1 MAQIKLS
8 KSTKVLL
15 IIDAVILVSFVWDI
29 YKFLGALLFV
39 IVTNA
44 SYFVI
49 KFIFGYF
56 CRYSDGDDIEL

>member
-1 MAQIKLS
+1 M
-8 KSTKVLL
+8 L

-29 YKFLGALLFV
+29 YKFLGVLLFV

-44 SYFVI
+44 SYLVI

>member
-29 YKFLGALLFV
+29 YDFLFALLFV
-39 IVTNA
+39 IATNA
-44 SYFVI
+44 CYFVVQLI
-49 KFIFGYF
+49 IGYYG
-56 CRYSDGDDIEL
+56 RYSDDDDIEL

>member
-29 YKFLGALLFV
+29 YDFLFALLFV
-39 IVTNA
+39 IATNA
-44 SYFVI
+44 CYFVVNSS
-49 KFIFGYF
+49 
-56 CRYSDGDDIEL
+56 SDIMDDTRTMTT

>member
-1 MAQIKLS
+1 M
-8 KSTKVLL
+8 L

-49 KFIFGYF
+49 KFIFGYV

>member
-8 KSTKVLL
+8 KSTKVML
-15 IIDAVILVSFVWDI
+15 IIAAVILVSFVWDI

-56 CRYSDGDDIEL
+56 CRYSDDDDIEL

>member
-1 MAQIKLS
+1 MAKIKLTNTA
-8 KSTKVLL
+8 KILL

-56 CRYSDGDDIEL
+56 CRYSDDDDIEL